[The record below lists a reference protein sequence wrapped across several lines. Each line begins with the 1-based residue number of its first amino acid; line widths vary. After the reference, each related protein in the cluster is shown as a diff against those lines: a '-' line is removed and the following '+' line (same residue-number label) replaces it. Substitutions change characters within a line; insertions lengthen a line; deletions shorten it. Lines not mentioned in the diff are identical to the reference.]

1 MFNFREDWFSTNI
14 PNWMTIFNTIGWNA
28 DEIKCAVEIGS
39 FEGRSSVWILQN
51 LLKNDR
57 SKLHCIDTF
66 EGGQEYSPDQLDGLY
81 DRFNSNIRATGNLHK
96 VVIHKKKSFEALV
109 ELNHGKCLA
118 DFIYVD
124 GSHESQDVI
133 ADLILS
139 FNMLRPG
146 GLMICD
152 DYIWSIAGDISHD
165 LAQSPKFGIDCFT
178 NIYHKNIK
186 IIRGQSLYQLAFTKV

>member
-1 MFNFREDWFSTNI
+1 MFDFREDWFSSNI
-14 PNWMTIFNTIGWNA
+14 PNWDSIFKSIGWNA
-28 DEIKCAVEIGS
+28 KEQKCVVEIGS

-51 LLKNDR
+51 LLNGD
-57 SKLHCIDTF
+57 SSTLHCIDTF
-66 EGGQEYSPDQLDGLY
+66 EGGQEYSSAQIEGIY
-81 DRFNSNIRATGNLHK
+81 DRFISNIHATGSDHK
-96 VVIHKKKSFEALV
+96 VTVYKKRSYEALI
-109 ELNHGKCLA
+109 ELNHSGVLA

-139 FNMLRPG
+139 FNILKSG

-152 DYIWSIAGDISHD
+152 DYIWSIAGNISHD

-178 NIYHKNIK
+178 NIYHKKIR
-186 IIRGQSLYQLAFTKV
+186 IIRDQPLYQLAFTKV